1 MVSQLALP
9 DFMRGI
15 RAHTCVN
22 ECHQHLQPGKH
33 HQGYVLNA
41 KMAGQPRRMSVG
53 DAVPLI
59 VLRKLGGGEGVNG
72 AKP

>member
-1 MVSQLALP
+1 MHSP
-9 DFMRGI
+9 DLLREI
-15 RAHTCVN
+15 RVHTGVK

-41 KMAGQPRRMSVG
+41 KMTGQPRWMSVG
-53 DAVPLI
+53 DAVPLL